1 MQMKNTLS
9 IFITGL
15 FCLML
20 STVSFAQQ
28 PEKAVEPSTA
38 TKAQQ
43 IAALEDLINRSTDAK
58 ETAKAKQMLE
68 ALKGDNPNISKE
80 RLAEI
85 DEQKRMSETLSPA
98 EYDAWKAAKHAPKT
112 TVPTPI
118 AKPEEKK

>member
-9 IFITGL
+9 IFMTGL
-15 FCLML
+15 FSLML

-28 PEKAVEPSTA
+28 PEKAAEPTTA

-43 IAALEDLINRSTDAK
+43 IAALEDIINRCPNP
-58 ETAKAKQMLE
+58 EERNKAKQMLE

-80 RLAEI
+80 KLAELE
-85 DEQKRMSETLSPA
+85 EQKRISETLSPA
-98 EYDAWKAAKHAPKT
+98 EYDAWKVAKHAPKT

-118 AKPEEKK
+118 AEPEEKK

>member
-1 MQMKNTLS
+1 MKNTLS

-85 DEQKRMSETLSPA
+85 EEQKRMSETLSPA